1 MGVLGS
7 HGAQRPPAG
16 NEAGSLLALQVLVM
30 VLVLVVVLGGGQ
42 QAGHVADAFSDA
54 LPEKQLGAQSQVL
67 GVLDEAEA
75 DHGALAGAQLV
86 LQ

>member
-1 MGVLGS
+1 
-7 HGAQRPPAG
+7 
-16 NEAGSLLALQVLVM
+16 M

-42 QAGHVADAFSDA
+42 QAGHVADAFGDA
-54 LPEKQLGAQSQVL
+54 LPEKQLGAQPQVL

-86 LQ
+86 LQRGDRSAVTRGRHKTAHRTGTVRGPTFP